1 MERPSAAEN
10 GDLGEFSVVDV
21 VQDRAGREP
30 GCYRCVGGGGG
41 AMGAGPWS
49 CWAPSSYG
57 PNYWSALMC

>member
-21 VQDRAGREP
+21 VQDGAGREP

-41 AMGAGPWS
+41 GDEADETLGVPATVDECHS
-49 CWAPSSYG
+49 
-57 PNYWSALMC
+57 